1 MNIFEEFVKA
11 APVKTPL
18 DFGHN
23 ENVVIESIDFGIRKR
38 KGITIKANTFIR
50 LTKIDPKT
58 KKVLAS
64 TEISFWDLDPTKDF
78 AKDNFMSQFS
88 ILAGIISALDGDME
102 KFENDIMAV
111 LEDTTDNYIIKF
123 LKNATNTKKLQ
134 STMIKAFKEQ
144 VEDKIGLDSKLLKC
158 KMVSNKSGYM
168 EPANDISWIL
178 PMDSDEE
185 LPRITSRELA
195 IRKKALAGDN
205 KVAPDKTGKAPDKVK
220 STEKKVAANS
230 LDSL

>member
-23 ENVVIESIDFGIRKR
+23 ENIVIESIDFTKRKR
-38 KGITIKANTFIR
+38 KGITIKANTYIK

-58 KKVLAS
+58 KKVLAN

-88 ILAGIISALDGDME
+88 ILAGIVSAVGGDIE
-102 KFENDIMAV
+102 KFEADIMEV
-111 LEDTTDNYIIKF
+111 LEDSSDEYIAKF
-123 LKNATNTKKLQ
+123 LKNAANAKKLQ
-134 STMIKAFKEQ
+134 ETMAEAFRVQ
-144 VEDKIGLDSKLLKC
+144 VEDKIGIDGPLLKC
-158 KMVSNKSGYM
+158 KMVSNKAGYM
-168 EPANDISWIL
+168 EAANDISWIL

-185 LPRITSRELA
+185 LPKMNSREMA
-195 IRKKALAGDN
+195 IRKKALAGDG
-205 KVAPDKTGKAPDKVK
+205 KVEPDKTGKAP
-220 STEKKVAANS
+220 EKKEKTVAANS
-230 LDSL
+230 LDAL

>member
-1 MNIFEEFVKA
+1 MNIFEEFVKS

-23 ENVVIESIDFGIRKR
+23 QNVVIESIDFGKRKR
-38 KGITIKANTFIR
+38 KGITIKANTFIK

-58 KKVLAS
+58 KKVLAN
-64 TEISFWDLDPTKDF
+64 TEISFWNLDPTKDF

-88 ILAGIISALDGDME
+88 ILAGIVAALDGDIE
-102 KFENDIMAV
+102 KFESDIMEI
-111 LEDTTDNYIIKF
+111 LDDSSDDYIIKF
-123 LKNATNTKKLQ
+123 LKNASNTKKLQ
-134 STMIKAFKEQ
+134 ETMIEAFKSQ
-144 VEDKIGLDSKLLKC
+144 VDGKIGIDSKLLKC

-185 LPRITSRELA
+185 LPKMNSREIA
-195 IRKKALAGDN
+195 IRKKALAGDT
-205 KVAPDKTGKAPDKVK
+205 KVAPDKTGKAP
-220 STEKKVAANS
+220 EKKEKVVAANS
-230 LDSL
+230 LDAL

>member
-1 MNIFEEFVKA
+1 MNIFEEFVKS

-23 ENVVIESIDFGIRKR
+23 ENIIIESIDFGKRKR
-38 KGITIKANTFIR
+38 KGITIKANTFIK

-58 KKVLAS
+58 KKVLAN

-88 ILAGIISALDGDME
+88 ILAGIVAALGGDTE
-102 KFENDIMAV
+102 KFEGDIMEV
-111 LEDTTDNYIIKF
+111 LEDSDDDYIVKF
-123 LKNATNTKKLQ
+123 LKNATNAKKLQ
-134 STMIKAFKEQ
+134 STMQEAFKAQ
-144 VEDKIGLDSKLLKC
+144 VADKIGIDSTLLKC
-158 KMVSNKSGYM
+158 KMVSNKAGYL

-185 LPRITSRELA
+185 LPRMNSRELA
-195 IRKKALAGDN
+195 VRKKALAGDN
-205 KVAPDKTGKAPDKVK
+205 KVEPDKTGKAPEKK
-220 STEKKVAANS
+220 EKKVAANS

>member
-23 ENVVIESIDFGIRKR
+23 ENVVIESVDFTKRKR
-38 KGITIKANTFIR
+38 KGITIKANTFIK

-58 KKVLAS
+58 KKVLAN

-88 ILAGIISALDGDME
+88 ILAGIVSALGGDLE
-102 KFENDIMAV
+102 QFEADIMEV
-111 LEDTTDNYIIKF
+111 LEDSTDDYIVKF
-123 LKNATNTKKLQ
+123 LKSAPNAKKLME
-134 STMIKAFKEQ
+134 TMSEAFKKQ
-144 VEDKIGLDSKLLKC
+144 IEDKIGLDSKLLKC
-158 KMVSNKSGYM
+158 KMVSNKAGYM
-168 EPANDISWIL
+168 EAANDISWIL

-185 LPRITSRELA
+185 LPKMSSREIA

-205 KVAPDKTGKAPDKVK
+205 KVEPDKTGKAP
-220 STEKKVAANS
+220 EKKEKTVAANS
-230 LDSL
+230 LDAL